1 MKNTKKATTL
11 LLSSFLLILGACQQQ
26 KKQESKEDEPT
37 HEEPKERVK
46 PPEQIISI
54 EESKKLFDNYT
65 KNRVESIQAYELEVN
80 RDEDFHVARFS
91 SFDYKT
97 FKQYMAYI
105 EQEAKAAKV
114 DITTLRFYFANY
126 PNEKEFPDGR
136 KVVHPRQNSIFV
148 VPTIDVDG
156 ENYGFFIGANG
167 KAELIK
173 NAIRSDGI
181 GSKVDDDEKS
191 YASFA
196 PTAAPTPP
204 FIGGSLAMDRSSS
217 GPPPSPDY

>member
-37 HEEPKERVK
+37 QEEPRERVK

-80 RDEDFHVARFS
+80 KDENFKVARFS
-91 SFDYKT
+91 SFDYAT

-136 KVVHPRQNSIFV
+136 KVVHPRQNSLFV

-156 ENYGFFIGANG
+156 ENFGFFIGANG

-173 NAIRSDGI
+173 NAVKADGI
-181 GSKVDDDEKS
+181 GSSGKDGEKS

-196 PTAAPTPP
+196 PTITPAPYS
-204 FIGGSLAMDRSSS
+204 GGSLAMDRSSS

>member
-26 KKQESKEDEPT
+26 KKQEPK
-37 HEEPKERVK
+37 HEEPRERVK

-80 RDEDFHVARFS
+80 RDENFKVSRFS
-91 SFDYKT
+91 SFDYAT

-136 KVVHPRQNSIFV
+136 KVVHPRQNSLFV
-148 VPTIDVDG
+148 VPTINVDG

-173 NAIRSDGI
+173 NAIKADGI
-181 GSKVDDDEKS
+181 GSNAENDEKS

-196 PTAAPTPP
+196 PTFSPTAVTVPYV
-204 FIGGSLAMDRSSS
+204 GGSLAMDRSSS